1 VISSFRWHELHV
13 DVQQLYVGNLMTV
26 LDMGFD
32 NVSSSIRKPGLASY
46 NCRRHGVQVDV
57 QRLYVGNLMTALDM
71 AGFSLSLLQ
80 LDDKRLQRLD
90 AATQV
95 WLHP

>member
-1 VISSFRWHELHV
+1 
-13 DVQQLYVGNLMTV
+13 M
-26 LDMGFD
+26 
-32 NVSSSIRKPGLASY
+32 
-46 NCRRHGVQVDV
+46 

-80 LDDKRLQRLD
+80 LDDTRLQRLD

-95 WLHP
+95 HMYMLPAHVPLLCSCGMA

>member
-1 VISSFRWHELHV
+1 MQIRSMALMLIDYCHLGETFLCWH
-13 DVQQLYVGNLMTV
+13 D
-26 LDMGFD
+26 
-32 NVSSSIRKPGLASY
+32 
-46 NCRRHGVQVDV
+46 VQVDV

-80 LDDKRLQRLD
+80 LDDTRLQRLD

-95 WLHP
+95 HTCMLPALMPKRCSGELA